1 MGPSGFI
8 ISPVIHDTFDFAAL
22 LFRYAV
28 SLQKRETET
37 KENWNIGVGIQGL
50 WSRDCR
56 GEDISS
62 RFLRD
67 NQKLAAY
74 QRPDPREF

>member
-1 MGPSGFI
+1 MGRLWFI
-8 ISPVIHDTFDFAAL
+8 ISPVAHDTFDFGAL

-28 SLQKRETET
+28 SLQKTET
-37 KENWNIGVGIQGL
+37 KEYWSIGVGICRA
-50 WSRDCR
+50 SRPRDCR
-56 GEDISS
+56 AEDIDS

-67 NQKLAAY
+67 NQKLPAY